1 MENASIHQ
9 SDSQHRNLVC
19 EALYNLG
26 FRLTIS
32 SALHFKTR
40 GRQGGDGALRRQ
52 GEEAV
57 LRYSEAP
64 TPEVTATTAD
74 KFKAELSLQWPTRG
88 LMPLLRA
95 I

>member
-9 SDSQHRNLVC
+9 SDSQHRHLVC

-26 FRLTIS
+26 FRVKIRS
-32 SALHFKTR
+32 RLHFKVRTR
-40 GRQGGDGALRRQ
+40 GRQGGDGALPRQ

-64 TPEVTATTAD
+64 TSEVTATTAD
-74 KFKAELSLQWPTRG
+74 KFKAGLSLQ
-88 LMPLLRA
+88 
-95 I
+95 